1 MDGAGSGILAWVL
14 SWEDAQSSPSMEG
27 GAHGGTAT
35 GGPQRIRAA
44 VCPES
49 TSTEALEG
57 GEDRGTKRTKALPP
71 EKQTRWSQIKLS
83 EC

>member
-1 MDGAGSGILAWVL
+1 ML
-14 SWEDAQSSPSMEG
+14 
-27 GAHGGTAT
+27 
-35 GGPQRIRAA
+35 RAA

-83 EC
+83 VKKTQGTGTVSENVFVSVFLCVRRAGLELGRLY